1 MGKPGGW
8 TGRCTKRYAP
18 LTIPMRKSQR
28 SPVMI
33 IGVPLDLGSGRRGV
47 DMGPSAI
54 RYANLNHVLE
64 EMGLKVEDAGNLR
77 VPIPESTRLKDAKAK
92 YEKEIFQV
100 CADLSR
106 IVTRAAEKGYIPI
119 VLGGDHSIAMGS
131 IVGSAKV
138 HKPLGLL
145 WFDAHGDFNTPTTS
159 PTGNVHGMPLA
170 SVMGY
175 GSKRF
180 VDFCRSA
187 NIAPKNCALIGIRD
201 VDKEEKRL
209 LNASGVQTY
218 TMEAVDRLGL
228 GAVMERALAAVTE
241 GTKGFHLSFDVDVMD
256 PSAAPGVGTP
266 ALGGISYRESLMALE
281 IAAETQLMRSMYVVE
296 VNPIMDV
303 RNQTALCAVHL
314 IASALGKRII

>member
-1 MGKPGGW
+1 
-8 TGRCTKRYAP
+8 
-18 LTIPMRKSQR
+18 
-28 SPVMI
+28 MI

-54 RYANLNHVLE
+54 RYANLNSELAA
-64 EMGLKVEDAGNLR
+64 MGLRVEDAGNLR
-77 VPIPESTRLKDAKAK
+77 VPIAESTRPKDQQAK
-92 YEKEIFQV
+92 YEPEIFKV
-100 CADLSR
+100 CEELSR
-106 IVTRAAEKGYIPI
+106 SVQDAARKGYVPV

-131 IVGSAKV
+131 IVGSAAV

-145 WFDAHGDFNTPTTS
+145 WFDAHGDFNTPATS

-187 NIAPKNCALIGIRD
+187 HIKPAHCALIGIRD
-201 VDKEEKRL
+201 VDREEKRL
-209 LNASGVQTY
+209 IKESGVQTFS
-218 TMEAVDRLGL
+218 METVDRIGL

-241 GTKGFHLSFDVDVMD
+241 GTAGFHLSFDIDVMD

-281 IAAETQLMRSMYVVE
+281 MAAETHLMRSMDMVE
-296 VNPIMDV
+296 VNPIMDI
-303 RNQTALCAVHL
+303 RNQTAISAVHL